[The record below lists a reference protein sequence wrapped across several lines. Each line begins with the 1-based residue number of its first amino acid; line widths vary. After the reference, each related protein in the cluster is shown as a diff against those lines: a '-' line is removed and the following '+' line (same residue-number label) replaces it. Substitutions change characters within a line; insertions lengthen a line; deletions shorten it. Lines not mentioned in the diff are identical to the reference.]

1 MSAKMS
7 ALSKRGASNVATY
20 IGHLPVSLI
29 EVIDD
34 SNWID
39 LSFAENYTIRQEV
52 LEVFRDA
59 AVNQVTGKV
68 SRPKLLFGRVIDI
81 STRTSIG
88 HMGSGARHSSSL
100 RFPHSSTHTLGHT
113 SL

>member
-1 MSAKMS
+1 MT

-20 IGHLPVSLI
+20 IGHLPVSLT

-39 LSFAENYTIRQEV
+39 LSFAENYTIRKEV

-68 SRPKLLFGRVIDI
+68 TRPKLPLSRLADNP
-81 STRTSIG
+81 TRISIG
-88 HMGSGARHSSSL
+88 HTDSGARHSFSL
-100 RFPHSSTHTLGHT
+100 LFPHFSTCTLRHTGL
-113 SL
+113 